1 MNFGFGVKIIPSYS
15 GPIPKSIELLM
26 FNYIIA
32 AIIGHKDKL

>member
-1 MNFGFGVKIIPSYS
+1 MNFGFADKVIRSYS

-32 AIIGHKDKL
+32 AIMGLKDKL